1 MRSNDGSLAWNRD
14 CSWVITQVACGE
26 GGCSSAITLHHECRD
41 LFLPHHHTIII
52 MSGGGGGVDK
62 WRKEAFP
69 GMMALSNQKTVL
81 IKEDYWILSP
91 EINQIAAFFLRTR

>member
-14 CSWVITQVACGE
+14 CSWVFTQVACGE
-26 GGCSSAITLHHECRD
+26 GSDSSAITLHHECRD
-41 LFLPHHHTIII
+41 LFLPHHHNIIIIIIITIII

-69 GMMALSNQKTVL
+69 GMMALSK
-81 IKEDYWILSP
+81 P
-91 EINQIAAFFLRTR
+91 ENGSNKRRLLNAFP